1 MLYLRVEHL
10 KAGMVLAKS
19 IVGDNGSLLVKNGN
33 TISETILKRMIA
45 MGFQGAYIEVPA
57 FSDIIVDDVISDD
70 LRAAAFEALHQQ
82 HIVEAVQV
90 AKKMVNELKY
100 KETLKLDLLDIKNDK
115 NYIYKHCV
123 SVAVFSIVIGL
134 GLGLNE
140 EQLDNLSVAGLLH
153 DLGKLEIKKK
163 VLNAKHVYNE
173 KEMDEMKKH
182 PLNAYESLKDYPFI
196 SSVSRN
202 SILFHHENLDGTGYY
217 QISGEKLGLFPRIL
231 RVADTYDALT
241 ARRKHRVAHTPAD
254 AIEYIM
260 GNVGTLFDKDVVEVF
275 VKKFPVYPIGFTIRL
290 SNDMLA
296 VVVSNSSNSL
306 RPQIRLMDGTNI
318 DLAADPAY
326 RSILIEELM

>member
-1 MLYLRVEHL
+1 MQYFRIEHL

-19 IVGDNGSLLVKNGN
+19 IIGDNGSLLVKSGN
-33 TISETILKRMIA
+33 TISETILNRMVS
-45 MGFQGAYIEVPA
+45 MGFQGAYIEVPT

-70 LRAAAFEALHQQ
+70 IRAAAFEALRQQ
-82 HIVEAVQV
+82 HIVEAVQI
-90 AKKMVNELKY
+90 AKKMVRELKY

-115 NYIYKHCV
+115 NYVYKHCV
-123 SVAVFSIVIGL
+123 SVAVFSIVLGI

-153 DLGKLEIKKK
+153 DLGKLDIKKK
-163 VLNAKHVYNE
+163 VLNAKHIYNE

-182 PLNAYESLKDYPFI
+182 PMNAYEALKDYPFI

-202 SILFHHENLDGTGYY
+202 SILFHHENLDGSGYY
-217 QISGEKLGLFPRIL
+217 NISGEKLGIFPRIL

-241 ARRKHRVAHTPAD
+241 ARRKYREAQSPAD

-260 GNVGTLFDKDVVEVF
+260 SNVGTLFDKDVVDVF
-275 VKKFPVYPIGFTIRL
+275 TKRFPIYPIGFTVRL
-290 SNDMLA
+290 SNHELA
-296 VVVSNSSNSL
+296 VIVSNEVSSL
-306 RPQIRLMDGTNI
+306 RPQVRLMDGTNI
-318 DLAADPAY
+318 DLSSNPAY